1 MRKLPVLLASAA
13 IAASLLA
20 GCKKEEEAAAP
31 PRPVLFTIATP
42 TALAGTRFAGT
53 VQAKVQAA
61 LGSRVSGR
69 LVSRT
74 VHVGDLVK
82 KGDVLAVLDSTA
94 YELAVRSARAELSS
108 AEATLASAVA
118 TEDRQKT
125 LLQSNAAAKAAVES
139 AEQSREAADAGV
151 TRARTALTKAEE
163 QLSYTQITAEF
174 DGVVVATG
182 AEVGQTVSPGA
193 AIVTVAR
200 PDERDA
206 VVDIPETAEAIGLG
220 SRFTVSLQINPAI
233 TVKGTVREIA
243 PSADAVT
250 RTRRVKI
257 ALEDPPDTVRLGTTI
272 TAELEG
278 PAHTGIL
285 VPETAVLEKDG
296 KPHVWLVDAGKGEV
310 HLVPVETGARSG
322 SSVMVASG
330 IKEGDR
336 VVTAGVHSLEE
347 GQKVKMTDEAGL

>member
-1 MRKLPVLLASAA
+1 MRRSVLFATVA
-13 IAASLLA
+13 IATAALA

-31 PRPVLFTIATP
+31 PRPVLSMVVAP
-42 TALAGTRFAGT
+42 TALPGTRFAGT

-82 KGDVLAVLDSTA
+82 KGDVLAVLDATA

-108 AEATLASAVA
+108 AEATLSSAIA
-118 TEDRQKT
+118 TEERQKT
-125 LLQSNAAAKAAVES
+125 LLQSNAAAQAAVES
-139 AEQSREAADAGV
+139 AEQSREAADAGL
-151 TRARTALTKAEE
+151 TRVKTALVKAEE
-163 QLSYTQITAEF
+163 QLSYTRILAEF

-182 AEVGQTVSPGA
+182 AEVGQTVSPGE

-206 VVDIPETAEAIGLG
+206 VVDIPETAEAIALG
-220 SRFTVSLQINPAI
+220 SRFTVSLQINPDV
-233 TVKGTVREIA
+233 TVKGVVREVA

-257 ALEDPPDTVRLGTTI
+257 ALENPPDTVRLGTTI

-278 PAHTGIL
+278 PDL
-285 VPETAVLEKDG
+285 TAIMIPQTTVLQKDG
-296 KPHVWLVDAGKGEV
+296 KPHVWLIDGEKGEV
-310 HLVPVETGARSG
+310 HLVPIETGPVVGRALQ
-322 SSVMVASG
+322 VADG
-330 IKEGDR
+330 LKAGDR
-336 VVTAGVHSLEE
+336 IATAGVNSLEE
-347 GQKVKMTDEAGL
+347 GQKIKVEDEAGL

>member
-1 MRKLPVLLASAA
+1 MRIFVPFTLAVAA
-13 IAASLLA
+13 ALTLA

-31 PRPVLFTIATP
+31 PRPVLSMVVAP
-42 TALAGTRFAGT
+42 TALPGTRFAGT

-61 LGSRVSGR
+61 LGSRVAGR
-69 LVSRT
+69 LVSRS

-82 KGDVLAVLDSTA
+82 KGDVLAVLDATA

-108 AEATLASAVA
+108 AEATLSSAIA
-118 TEDRQKT
+118 TEERQKT

-139 AEQSREAADAGV
+139 AEQSREAADAGLI
-151 TRARTALTKAEE
+151 RARTALVTAEE
-163 QLSYTQITAEF
+163 QLSYTRILAEF

-193 AIVTVAR
+193 TIVTVAQ

-206 VVDIPETAEAIGLG
+206 VVDIPETAEAITVG

-233 TVKGTVREIA
+233 SVKGVVREVA
-243 PSADAVT
+243 PSADAAT

-257 ALEDPPDTVRLGTTI
+257 ALENPPDTVRLGTTI

-278 PAHTGIL
+278 PDLTAIM
-285 VPETAVLEKDG
+285 VPAAAVLQKDG
-296 KPHVWLVDAGKGEV
+296 KPHVWLVDAAKGEV
-310 HLVPVETGARSG
+310 RLAPVETGTAAGRYLPVTSG
-322 SSVMVASG
+322 L
-330 IKEGDR
+330 KEGDR
-336 VVTAGVHSLEE
+336 VVTAGVNSLEE
-347 GQKVKMTDEAGL
+347 GQKIKIEDEASL

>member
-1 MRKLPVLLASAA
+1 MRTSVPLA
-13 IAASLLA
+13 IAVIAALALA

-31 PRPVLFTIATP
+31 PRPVLSLVVTP
-42 TALAGTRFAGT
+42 TALPGTRFAGT

-61 LGSRVSGR
+61 LGSRVAGR
-69 LVSRT
+69 LVSRS
-74 VHVGDLVK
+74 VNVGDLVK
-82 KGDVLAVLDSTA
+82 KGDVLAVLDATA

-108 AEATLASAVA
+108 AEATLASAIA
-118 TEDRQKT
+118 TEERQKT

-139 AEQSREAADAGV
+139 AEQSREAADAGLV
-151 TRARTALTKAEE
+151 RARTALVKAEE
-163 QLSYTQITAEF
+163 QLSYTSIQAEF

-182 AEVGQTVSPGA
+182 AEVGQTVSPGE
-193 AIVTVAR
+193 AIVTIAR

-206 VVDIPETAEAIGLG
+206 VVDIPETAETIAVG

-233 TVKGTVREIA
+233 TVRGAVREVA

-257 ALEDPPDTVRLGTTI
+257 ALEDPPNTVRLGTTI

-278 PAHTGIL
+278 PDLTAIM
-285 VPETAVLEKDG
+285 VPQTAVLEKDG
-296 KPHVWLVDAGKGEV
+296 RPHVWLVDAGEGV
-310 HLVPVETGARSG
+310 VRLAAIETGAAAG
-322 SSVMVASG
+322 NYVPVTKG
-330 IKEGDR
+330 LQDGDR

-347 GQKVKMTDEAGL
+347 GQQVKIEDEASL

>member
-1 MRKLPVLLASAA
+1 MRMSVPLA
-13 IAASLLA
+13 IAVVAALALA
-20 GCKKEEEAAAP
+20 GCKKEEEAAVP
-31 PRPVLFTIATP
+31 PRPVLSLVVAP
-42 TALAGTRFAGT
+42 SALPGTRFAGT

-61 LGSRVSGR
+61 LGSRVAGR
-69 LVSRT
+69 LVSRS
-74 VHVGDLVK
+74 VHVGDLVQ
-82 KGDVLAVLDSTA
+82 KGDVLAVLDATA
-94 YELAVRSARAELSS
+94 YELVRSARAELSS

-118 TEDRQKT
+118 NQERQKT

-151 TRARTALTKAEE
+151 TRARTALVKAEE
-163 QLSYTQITAEF
+163 QLSYTRILAEF

-182 AEVGQTVSPGA
+182 AEVGQTVSPGE

-206 VVDIPETAEAIGLG
+206 VVDIPETSGGVAVG
-220 SRFTVSLQINPAI
+220 SRFEVSLQINPAV
-233 TVKGTVREIA
+233 TVKGVVREVA
-243 PSADAVT
+243 PSADAAT

-257 ALEDPPDTVRLGTTI
+257 ALENPPDTVRLGTTI

-278 PAHTGIL
+278 PDLTAL
-285 VPETAVLEKDG
+285 MVPESAVLTKDG
-296 KPHVWLVDAGKGEV
+296 KPHVWLVDVGKGEV
-310 HLVPVETGARSG
+310 HLVPVETGMTAGRSLA
-322 SSVMVASG
+322 VTSG

-347 GQKVKMTDEAGL
+347 GQKVKIEDEASL

>member
-1 MRKLPVLLASAA
+1 MRTAVLLATVVIAGAA
-13 IAASLLA
+13 LT
-20 GCKKEEEAAAP
+20 GCEKEEEAAAP
-31 PRPVLFTIATP
+31 PRPVLSVVVAP
-42 TALAGTRFAGT
+42 TALPGTRFAGT

-61 LGSRVSGR
+61 LGSRVAGR

-82 KGDVLAVLDSTA
+82 KGDVLALLDATA
-94 YELAVRSARAELSS
+94 YQLAVRSARAELSS
-108 AEATLASAVA
+108 AEATLSSAVA
-118 TEDRQKT
+118 TEERQKT

-139 AEQSREAADAGV
+139 AEQSREAADAGL
-151 TRARTALTKAEE
+151 TRARTALVKAQE
-163 QLSYTQITAEF
+163 QLSYTRILAEF

-182 AEVGQTVSPGA
+182 AEVGQTVSPGE

-206 VVDIPETAEAIGLG
+206 VVDIPEIAENIAVG
-220 SRFTVSLQINPAI
+220 SRFSVSLQINPAV
-233 TVKGTVREIA
+233 TVKGMVREIA

-257 ALEDPPDTVRLGTTI
+257 ALENPPDTVRLGTTI

-278 PAHTGIL
+278 ADLTAIMIPQ
-285 VPETAVLEKDG
+285 TAVLQKDG
-296 KPHVWLVDAGKGEV
+296 KPHVWLVDAGKV
-310 HLVPVETGARSG
+310 HLAPIEAGADAGRALQ
-322 SSVMVASG
+322 VAG
-330 IKEGDR
+330 GLKAGDR

-347 GQKVKMTDEAGL
+347 GQKVRIEAGASQ

>member
-1 MRKLPVLLASAA
+1 MRMSVPMALAVAA
-13 IAASLLA
+13 AVSLA

-31 PRPVLFTIATP
+31 PRPVLSLVVKP
-42 TALAGTRFAGT
+42 TALPGTRFAGT
-53 VQAKVQAA
+53 VQARVQAA
-61 LGSRVSGR
+61 LGSRVAGR

-82 KGDVLAVLDSTA
+82 KGDVLAVLDATA

-108 AEATLASAVA
+108 AEATLASAIA
-118 TEDRQKT
+118 NQDRQKT

-139 AEQSREAADAGV
+139 AEQTREAADAGV
-151 TRARTALTKAEE
+151 TRARTALVKAEE
-163 QLSYTQITAEF
+163 QLSYTRILAEF

-182 AEVGQTVSPGA
+182 AEVGQTVSPGE

-206 VVDIPETAEAIGLG
+206 VVDIPETAEGIAAG
-220 SRFTVSLQINPAI
+220 SRFLVSLQINPAV
-233 TVKGTVREIA
+233 TVKGTVREVA

-278 PAHTGIL
+278 PDLTAFM
-285 VPETAVLEKDG
+285 VPETALVRKDD

-310 HLVPVETGARSG
+310 HLVPVETGATAGRTLAVTDG
-322 SSVMVASG
+322 L
-330 IKEGDR
+330 KEGDR
-336 VVTAGVHSLEE
+336 VVTAGVNSLEE
-347 GQKVKMTDEAGL
+347 GQKVKIEDEASL

>member
-1 MRKLPVLLASAA
+1 MRMSVPLA
-13 IAASLLA
+13 IAVIAALALA

-31 PRPVLFTIATP
+31 PRPVLSLVVAP
-42 TALAGTRFAGT
+42 SALPGTRFAGT

-61 LGSRVSGR
+61 LGSRVAGR
-69 LVSRT
+69 LVSRS
-74 VHVGDLVK
+74 VHVGDLVQ
-82 KGDVLAVLDSTA
+82 KGDVLAVLDATA

-118 TEDRQKT
+118 NQERQKT

-151 TRARTALTKAEE
+151 TRARTALVKAEE
-163 QLSYTQITAEF
+163 QLSYTRILAEF

-182 AEVGQTVSPGA
+182 AEVGQTVSPGE

-206 VVDIPETAEAIGLG
+206 VVDIPETSGGVAVG
-220 SRFTVSLQINPAI
+220 SRFEVSLQINPAV
-233 TVKGTVREIA
+233 TVKGVVREVA

-257 ALEDPPDTVRLGTTI
+257 ALENPPDTVRLGTTI

-278 PAHTGIL
+278 PDLTAL
-285 VPETAVLEKDG
+285 MVPESAVLTKDG

-310 HLVPVETGARSG
+310 HLVPVETGMIAGHSLA
-322 SSVMVASG
+322 VTSG

-347 GQKVKMTDEAGL
+347 GQKVKIEDEASL

>member
-1 MRKLPVLLASAA
+1 MRTSLPLAMAVLAA
-13 IAASLLA
+13 MTLA
-20 GCKKEEEAAAP
+20 GCNKEEETAAP
-31 PRPVLFTIATP
+31 PRPVLSVVVTP
-42 TALAGTRFAGT
+42 TALPGTRFAGT
-53 VQAKVQAA
+53 VQARVQAA
-61 LGSRVSGR
+61 LGSRVAGR
-69 LVSRT
+69 LVSRG

-82 KGDVLAVLDSTA
+82 KGDVLAVLDATA

-118 TEDRQKT
+118 AEERQKT

-139 AEQSREAADAGV
+139 AEQSREAADAGLI
-151 TRARTALTKAEE
+151 RARTALVKAEE
-163 QLSYTQITAEF
+163 QLSYTQILAEF

-182 AEVGQTVSPGA
+182 AEVGQTVSPGE

-206 VVDIPETAEAIGLG
+206 VVDIPETAEAIAIG

-233 TVKGTVREIA
+233 TVKGSVREVA

-257 ALEDPPDTVRLGTTI
+257 ALENPPETVRLGTTI

-278 PAHTGIL
+278 PDLTAIM
-285 VPETAVLEKDG
+285 VPETAVLQKDG

-310 HLVPVETGARSG
+310 HLAPVETGAAVGRYLP
-322 SSVMVASG
+322 VASG
-330 IKEGDR
+330 LKDGDR
-336 VVTAGVHSLEE
+336 VVTAGVNSLEE
-347 GQKVKMTDEAGL
+347 GQKIKIEDEASL

>member
-1 MRKLPVLLASAA
+1 MRMIIPLSLAVAGA
-13 IAASLLA
+13 MALA
-20 GCKKEEEAAAP
+20 GCQKEEEAAAP
-31 PRPVLFTIATP
+31 PRPVLSMVVTP
-42 TALAGTRFAGT
+42 SALPGTRFAGT

-61 LGSRVSGR
+61 LGSRVAGR

-82 KGDVLAVLDSTA
+82 KGDVLAVLDATA

-118 TEDRQKT
+118 TEERQKT

-139 AEQSREAADAGV
+139 AEQSREAADAGLI
-151 TRARTALTKAEE
+151 RARTALVKAEE
-163 QLSYTQITAEF
+163 QLSYTRILAEF

-182 AEVGQTVSPGA
+182 AEVGQTVSPGE

-206 VVDIPETAEAIGLG
+206 VVDIPETAEAIAVG
-220 SRFTVSLQINPAI
+220 SRFRVSLQINPAV
-233 TVKGTVREIA
+233 TVKGVVREVA
-243 PSADAVT
+243 PSADAAT

-257 ALEDPPDTVRLGTTI
+257 ALENPPDTVRLGTTI

-278 PAHTGIL
+278 PDLTAIM
-285 VPETAVLEKDG
+285 VPETAVLQKDG
-296 KPHVWLVDAGKGEV
+296 KPHVWLVDGEKGEV
-310 HLVPVETGARSG
+310 RLAPIETGAAVGRHLP
-322 SSVMVASG
+322 VASG
-330 IKEGDR
+330 LKEGDR
-336 VVTAGVHSLEE
+336 VVTAGVNSLEE
-347 GQKVKMTDEAGL
+347 GQKVKIEDEASL

>member
-1 MRKLPVLLASAA
+1 MRIFVPLTLAVAA
-13 IAASLLA
+13 ALALA

-31 PRPVLFTIATP
+31 PRPVLSMVVAP
-42 TALAGTRFAGT
+42 TALPGTRFAGT

-61 LGSRVSGR
+61 LGSRVAGR
-69 LVSRT
+69 LVSRS

-82 KGDVLAVLDSTA
+82 KGDVLAVLDATA

-108 AEATLASAVA
+108 AEATLSSAIA
-118 TEDRQKT
+118 TEERQKT

-139 AEQSREAADAGV
+139 AEQSREAADAGLI
-151 TRARTALTKAEE
+151 RARTALVKAEE
-163 QLSYTQITAEF
+163 QLSYTRILAEF

-193 AIVTVAR
+193 TIVTVAQ

-206 VVDIPETAEAIGLG
+206 VVDIPETAEAIIVG

-233 TVKGTVREIA
+233 SVKGVVREVA
-243 PSADAVT
+243 PSADAAT

-257 ALEDPPDTVRLGTTI
+257 ALENPPDTVRLGTTI

-278 PAHTGIL
+278 PDLTAIM
-285 VPETAVLEKDG
+285 VPAAAVLQKDG
-296 KPHVWLVDAGKGEV
+296 KPHVWLVDAAKGEV
-310 HLVPVETGARSG
+310 RLAPVETGTAAGRYLPVTSG
-322 SSVMVASG
+322 L
-330 IKEGDR
+330 KEGDR
-336 VVTAGVHSLEE
+336 VVTAGVNSLEE
-347 GQKVKMTDEAGL
+347 GQKIKIEDEASL

>member
-1 MRKLPVLLASAA
+1 MKISTLLAAA
-13 IAASLLA
+13 IIVPLALA
-20 GCKKEEEAAAP
+20 GCKQEEEAAVP
-31 PRPVLFTIATP
+31 PRPVLSMVVTP
-42 TALAGTRFAGT
+42 VALPGTRFAGM
-53 VQAKVQAA
+53 VQAKVQAT
-61 LGSRVSGR
+61 LGSRVAGR

-82 KGDVLAVLDSTA
+82 KGDVLAVLDATA

-108 AEATLASAVA
+108 AEATLASAVSI
-118 TEDRQKT
+118 EERQKT

-151 TRARTALTKAEE
+151 TRARTALVKAEE
-163 QLSYTQITAEF
+163 QLSYTSILAEF

-182 AEVGQTVSPGA
+182 AEVGQTVSPGE

-206 VVDIPETAEAIGLG
+206 VVDIPETAEAIAMG

-233 TVKGTVREIA
+233 TVKGVVREVA

-257 ALEDPPDTVRLGTTI
+257 ALENPPDTVRLGTTI

-278 PAHTGIL
+278 PNVTAIMI
-285 VPETAVLEKDG
+285 PETAVLRKDG
-296 KPHVWLVDAGKGEV
+296 KPNVWLVDAQKGEV
-310 HLVPVETGARSG
+310 RLAPIETGAAVGRYLPVLSG
-322 SSVMVASG
+322 LKA
-330 IKEGDR
+330 GDR

-347 GQKVKMTDEAGL
+347 GQKIKVEDEASL

>member
-1 MRKLPVLLASAA
+1 MRMSVPLAIVV
-13 IAASLLA
+13 IAALALA

-31 PRPVLFTIATP
+31 PRPVLSLVVAP
-42 TALAGTRFAGT
+42 SALPGTRFAGT

-61 LGSRVSGR
+61 LGSRVAGR
-69 LVSRT
+69 LVSRS
-74 VHVGDLVK
+74 VHVGDLVQ
-82 KGDVLAVLDSTA
+82 KGDVLAVLDATA

-118 TEDRQKT
+118 NQERQKT

-151 TRARTALTKAEE
+151 TRARTALVKAEE
-163 QLSYTQITAEF
+163 QLSYTRILAEF

-182 AEVGQTVSPGA
+182 AEVGQTVSPGE

-206 VVDIPETAEAIGLG
+206 VVDIPETSGGVAVG
-220 SRFTVSLQINPAI
+220 SRFEVSLQINPAV
-233 TVKGTVREIA
+233 TVKGVVREVA
-243 PSADAVT
+243 PSADAAT
-250 RTRRVKI
+250 RTRRVKV
-257 ALEDPPDTVRLGTTI
+257 ALENPPDTVRLGTTI

-278 PAHTGIL
+278 PDLTAL
-285 VPETAVLEKDG
+285 MVPESAVLTKDG

-310 HLVPVETGARSG
+310 HLVPVETG
-322 SSVMVASG
+322 MVAGHSLAVTSG

>member
-1 MRKLPVLLASAA
+1 MRRSVLFATVA
-13 IAASLLA
+13 IATAALA

-31 PRPVLFTIATP
+31 PRPVLSMVVAP
-42 TALAGTRFAGT
+42 TALPGTRFAGT

-82 KGDVLAVLDSTA
+82 KGDVLAVLDATA

-108 AEATLASAVA
+108 AEATLSSAIA
-118 TEDRQKT
+118 TEERQKT
-125 LLQSNAAAKAAVES
+125 LLQSNAAARAAVES
-139 AEQSREAADAGV
+139 AEQSREAADAGL
-151 TRARTALTKAEE
+151 TRAKTALVKAEE
-163 QLSYTQITAEF
+163 QLSYTRILAEF

-182 AEVGQTVSPGA
+182 AEVGQTVSPGE

-206 VVDIPETAEAIGLG
+206 VVDIPETAEAIALG
-220 SRFTVSLQINPAI
+220 SRFTVSLQINPDV
-233 TVKGTVREIA
+233 TVKGVVREVA

-257 ALEDPPDTVRLGTTI
+257 ALENPPDTVRLGTTI

-278 PAHTGIL
+278 PDLTAIMI
-285 VPETAVLEKDG
+285 PQTAVLQKDG
-296 KPHVWLVDAGKGEV
+296 KPHVWLVDEEKGEV
-310 HLVPVETGARSG
+310 HLVPIETGPAVGRALQ
-322 SSVMVASG
+322 VADG
-330 IKEGDR
+330 LKAGDR
-336 VVTAGVHSLEE
+336 IATAGVNSLEE
-347 GQKVKMTDEAGL
+347 GQKIKVEDEAGL

>member
-1 MRKLPVLLASAA
+1 MRIFVPLTLAAA
-13 IAASLLA
+13 LALA

-31 PRPVLFTIATP
+31 PRPVLSMVVAP
-42 TALAGTRFAGT
+42 TALPGTRFAGT

-61 LGSRVSGR
+61 LGSRVAGR
-69 LVSRT
+69 LVSRS

-82 KGDVLAVLDSTA
+82 KGDVLAVLDATA

-108 AEATLASAVA
+108 AEATLSSAIA
-118 TEDRQKT
+118 TEERQKT

-139 AEQSREAADAGV
+139 AEQSREAADAGLI
-151 TRARTALTKAEE
+151 RARTALVKAEE
-163 QLSYTQITAEF
+163 QLSYTRILAEF

-193 AIVTVAR
+193 TIVTVAQ

-206 VVDIPETAEAIGLG
+206 VVDIPETAEAITVG

-233 TVKGTVREIA
+233 SVKGVVREVA
-243 PSADAVT
+243 PSADAAT

-257 ALEDPPDTVRLGTTI
+257 ALENPPDTVRLGTTI

-278 PAHTGIL
+278 PDVTAIMI
-285 VPETAVLEKDG
+285 PETALLRKDG
-296 KPHVWLVDAGKGEV
+296 KPHVWLVDAAKGEV
-310 HLVPVETGARSG
+310 RLAPVETGTAAGRYLPVTSG
-322 SSVMVASG
+322 L
-330 IKEGDR
+330 KEGDR
-336 VVTAGVHSLEE
+336 VVTAGVNSLEE
-347 GQKVKMTDEAGL
+347 GQKIKIEDEASL

>member
-1 MRKLPVLLASAA
+1 MRIFALLVTVV
-13 IAASLLA
+13 IAATALA

-31 PRPVLFTIATP
+31 PRPVLSIVVAP
-42 TALAGTRFAGT
+42 AALPGTRFAGT
-53 VQAKVQAA
+53 VQARVQAA
-61 LGSRVSGR
+61 LGSRVAGR
-69 LVSRT
+69 LVSRA

-82 KGDVLAVLDSTA
+82 KGDVLAVLDATA

-118 TEDRQKT
+118 TEDRQRT

-163 QLSYTQITAEF
+163 QLSYTRIVAEF
-174 DGVVVATG
+174 DGVVISTG
-182 AEVGQTVSPGA
+182 AEVGQTVSPGE

-206 VVDIPETAEAIGLG
+206 VVDIPETAEAIALG

-233 TVKGTVREIA
+233 TVKGTVREVA

-257 ALEDPPDTVRLGTTI
+257 ALQDPPDTVRLGTTI

-278 PAHTGIL
+278 PDVTAIMI
-285 VPETAVLEKDG
+285 PQTAVLRKDG
-296 KPHVWLVDAGKGEV
+296 KPHVWLVDAEKGEAR
-310 HLVPVETGARSG
+310 LVPIGTGPDIG
-322 SSVMVASG
+322 KSVQVTEGLKA
-330 IKEGDR
+330 GDR
-336 VVTAGVHSLEE
+336 VVTAGVNSLQD
-347 GQKVKMTDEAGL
+347 GQKIKVEDEASL